1 MVIPLAVYHSTE
13 ADMVMNHQSKT
24 MVMVTNHHPTEATN
38 LLKDLSIQQ
47 LLSSAELED
56 LRGLVPSL
64 GWWFVTITMVV
75 LWWFINIGRLVTI
88 TFQIFAVN
96 LNF

>member
-1 MVIPLAVYHSTE
+1 ME
-13 ADMVMNHQSKT
+13 ADTVTNLPMVMKHQST
-24 MVMVTNHHPTEATN
+24 AMVMVTNHQPTEATN

-75 LWWFINIGRLVTI
+75 HWWFINIGRLVTI